1 MKNAHPVVVVLAL
14 AWLALEAAVTLA
26 RILLV
31 PCVALLL
38 TLASWRPA
46 AASRPAPPP
55 PPAVHPLAALV
66 EQLTTD
72 HTRRQLQ
79 QLAGTR
85 ANLSKATL
93 AGMVAACS

>member
-1 MKNAHPVVVVLAL
+1 MNRNHPIVVLLAL

-26 RILLV
+26 RALLL
-31 PCVALLL
+31 PALALLL
-38 TLASWRPA
+38 TLATWRPA
-46 AASRPAPPP
+46 APSPATAPPP
-55 PPAVHPLAALV
+55 PTIHPLALLA

-85 ANLSKATL
+85 SNYSKQQL
-93 AGMVAACS
+93 AAMLTAC